1 VEPGGGGY
9 YVAYVEYLADSA
21 PLYRE
26 RMLVRLASPL
36 SRSREVP
43 EALHREAEVPWDA
56 VEEERGEVKEDE
68 RSQVERKIHEEVW
81 LSRLKPYL
89 EKVRSLLPVGAP
101 RYRVVR
107 VVRARVVGVEVAAGG
122 FEELVWQEVKR
133 SRNIMRSELAAA
145 SCVKAWLAQNGY
157 IIREDYASVPRPFD
171 MVVAK
176 GGQIYVVEVKGKW
189 VGRRDD
195 PISFTANE
203 IDFASRFPD
212 RYIVCI
218 AYTDGDRCVELT
230 CQPFAQ
236 FQKEWVLETVRG
248 IEYKYNAR
256 KRQVS

>member
-1 VEPGGGGY
+1 
-9 YVAYVEYLADSA
+9 
-21 PLYRE
+21 
-26 RMLVRLASPL
+26 
-36 SRSREVP
+36 
-43 EALHREAEVPWDA
+43 
-56 VEEERGEVKEDE
+56 
-68 RSQVERKIHEEVW
+68 
-81 LSRLKPYL
+81 
-89 EKVRSLLPVGAP
+89 
-101 RYRVVR
+101 
-107 VVRARVVGVEVAAGG
+107 
-122 FEELVWQEVKR
+122 VWQEVRR

-145 SCVKAWLAQNGY
+145 NCVKAWLAQNGFAV
-157 IIREDYASVPRPFD
+157 REDYASVPRPFD

-218 AYTDGDRCVELT
+218 AYTDGDKCVELT

-236 FQKEWVLETVRG
+236 FQKEWALETVRG

-256 KRQVS
+256 RRH